1 VHLRPVSGC
10 FPFSVPESQF
20 LRNSRRVFTAARVS
34 DILNIGDFEMQ
45 TVLIGKRGTVVI
57 PAKTRK
63 RYRLDEGSP
72 MLIEEREDGILMR
85 PAVTTP
91 VEVEIYTPERLAE
104 FFLNNAMDEEDYLEA
119 RKEVEAMG
127 INPDSINHLRWPA

>member
-1 VHLRPVSGC
+1 
-10 FPFSVPESQF
+10 
-20 LRNSRRVFTAARVS
+20 
-34 DILNIGDFEMQ
+34 MQ
-45 TVLIGKRGTVVI
+45 SINMGKRGTVVI
-57 PAKTRK
+57 PSKMRK
-63 RYRLDEGSP
+63 RYKLDEGST

-104 FFLNNAMDEEDYLEA
+104 FFLNNAMDQDDYREA

-127 INPDSINHLRWPA
+127 INPDSIDHLHWPR